1 LIDYAGKLARDKN
14 SSLTQKFVNLG
25 RKKFYNIGPW
35 ISVANVDPAFD
46 FKATS
51 LADPE
56 DSLRPELAAVSRPAA
71 VLELL
76 F

>member
-1 LIDYAGKLARDKN
+1 M
-14 SSLTQKFVNLG
+14 
-25 RKKFYNIGPW
+25 
-35 ISVANVDPAFD
+35 ANVDPALD

-56 DSLRPELAAVSRPAA
+56 DVLRPELAAVSRPAA